1 MLITKRM
8 ERLNRFILKA
18 LTKAVKAGLKIIEL
32 YTGLGGKIEKLKKI
46 VATLQDTIKKVEEM
60 LSDDDN

>member
-46 VATLQDTIKKVEEM
+46 VSTLQDTIKKVEEM